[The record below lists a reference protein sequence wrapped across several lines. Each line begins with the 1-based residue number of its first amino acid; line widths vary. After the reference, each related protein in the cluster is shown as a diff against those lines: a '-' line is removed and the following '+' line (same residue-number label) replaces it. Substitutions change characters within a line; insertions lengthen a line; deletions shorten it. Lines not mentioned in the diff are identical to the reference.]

1 MQIQLGQHVCCFF
14 QNNSISLI
22 FKNSLLNLLQYYLCF
37 MLWYFGHKACGISIP
52 QAEIKP
58 SSPALVD
65 DILITGPL
73 GKSLKVNVSL
83 AVIVCCCVNKQ
94 KYILLQY
101 ALFLWNFL
109 DSFHKD
115 FLKSM

>member
-1 MQIQLGQHVCCFF
+1 
-14 QNNSISLI
+14 
-22 FKNSLLNLLQYYLCF
+22 

-83 AVIVCCCVNKQ
+83 AVIVCCCVNKNI
-94 KYILLQY
+94 YYCNMLSSFGISWIL
-101 ALFLWNFL
+101 FI
-109 DSFHKD
+109 KI
-115 FLKSM
+115 FLKVCKSPLKINSQGLIYIKD